1 MVEIQKNSFYRRQ
14 LIGNAV
20 ALYPRFKDFPTGKET
35 TVTLEGGINPRN
47 YVLSGAVASAPSY
60 GSGELTGGYLQFF
73 VSGTILSGAAKL
85 PVAEV
90 YKVIDGV
97 GPTESQSG
105 SAVYPAFELARYNYD
120 GVYPSFTEGCV
131 TVDTD
136 ETVTHTA
143 DTRIVRG
150 LNVSGTGISAG
161 SFIES
166 ITSTTE
172 FEMNQA
178 ATASTDPVTL
188 TFKGTYDK
196 DPVGNNMTVIS
207 SFLDGDMVWLE
218 ETFDGADKTLGTFSL
233 LGDQGTATLSLK
245 DIFLTPKD
253 GEEKIFA
260 GGDAFFGGGASD
272 DISHNLKK
280 YFSAEDDRVYIR
292 PVKKGKINGIWTST
306 VDNRK
311 DKQKWSIYAPFW
323 KWKDISGLVQ
333 FGAQTPATDDLD
345 AAKEANENNTIFNHI
360 TSTES
365 FGNVLTTTASKP
377 LLESVVE
384 LSTTKK
390 VSGGQSLRLYHL
402 WGSIDN
408 SQNIS
413 EDLGDKASAADWDFY
428 KNIERKMGDY
438 IVNPQVAR
446 CSIYNIPM
454 PTPIDVGAF
463 NYSFNEDD
471 TILDVTPDA
480 DGLLSGAHLT
490 DKRVSFPEIDVKM
503 NIAQLYP
510 SPQLA
515 TGTANFGTT
524 PQAYCTVGQNN
535 ASSTQSKWLKEE
547 YTNTA
552 TLWSGSKGGLNTF
565 LRSVVVT
572 FSNYTPEGYNTLDE
586 FLAECLDERYGV
598 DLTGNVSIP
607 SGSPRK
613 IACGVVFQ
621 TFYGNSEYSA
631 KKGGN
636 NLELDET
643 PRKKDQDINPSLIYA
658 SALPM
663 CRYTEAQAGALGGLV
678 ASGGMAK
685 FDGSDATNGGMLL
698 VRDARIGL
706 SQIGNSSPAVGGGA
720 CSIGQGQD
728 DYNTLAKCEAEG
740 GVWRTYKSP
749 RYTGSANVS
758 GTPWG
763 DSGSLHEPSYVKIKK
778 DEWFTMKVVFNPA
791 CPNGISKAWDN
802 GDAPQDARG
811 GSYCQSVGDGSI
823 DGDARDY
830 NLSNL
835 KGGSTID
842 YLNDFGVPI
851 RVYFEG
857 AEVGGQPTGDETS
870 QLPYL
875 NLALPLNSLACSGN
889 ATTSTEVV
897 GTQLLRG
904 NNWPKHMT
912 IWVQNY
918 RYTQYS
924 DDEDTG
930 DYEWWRGQYYNK
942 LTSANCKYR
951 GADSKAYPSG
961 LDAEAEVFVD
971 NITFKNWNNEMVN
984 HSINAGQLQRF
995 VQLGHRQLMSPVAT
1009 FYDDDTTMTGH
1020 LKGFD
1025 PSGNWQGHN
1034 SGHYVCFG
1042 FDSPKDLPISG
1053 AYNSTPSASLKV
1065 IDALGDGGGT
1075 YDDNAF
1081 NRAAYQLWNN
1091 FATGDLGTLLRTQP
1105 DLTFVSTLPPYKSTK
1120 SAGSAYGFVPYHDGG
1135 FHWRFGTQCEGRNL
1149 AIYSPLVS
1157 GSGDLNTQSLRYTDN
1172 GFTFTG
1178 WVINNHG
1185 TSQASN
1191 QAAWAGCGYEFCP
1204 VSGTFSSG
1212 SVDSY
1217 DDTTFYPGFGF
1228 VNSTLGITTYPGSA
1242 GGGTNRWNANING
1255 SYLMF
1260 GTGTTGDFFS
1270 TDGLTQKGFV
1280 SVNIDNSSNA
1290 GSNSAQYNDMQE
1302 YNLSFDTYSKWAP
1315 RENILASAKILGIEG
1330 TPVLGGGALDE
1341 SLENSSLIVV
1351 DNPEIFSA
1359 EADDDYIIYRMRKGA
1374 EGNQRHMMEPNNA
1387 DGTGK
1392 FPASEHNN
1400 ASNSD
1405 TQYALGFH
1413 STVKLATVKQP
1424 IQGTTIALAVFSSG
1438 SATARDDGIQKA
1450 DDNSTDLC
1458 IEKHLSELYISPK
1471 KYWITMCFLNTDSA
1485 SKRSYESI
1493 CNINSTPNEDVDADF
1508 PQLGSTYNE
1517 FVYSYN
1523 AADQITKGAAALTNN
1538 PWILE
1543 AGGEVTSLDLQDFG
1557 HGAFDSD
1564 KDTGGAAGKLAILNN
1579 RLNTMDIGG
1588 VVAGGGMMGGIPG
1601 AGGGAPSDKPIVLVL
1616 GLSNLTAQKKVVI
1629 FGDDF
1634 DSQIAGVCN
1643 LTDYTTKTTCEANDG
1658 VWTAYNYD
1666 SINALNPQYIWQYKS
1681 PLPTVT
1687 DFAVSPVFNA
1697 LEKDVN
1703 LYELEKENLNAVNF
1717 TWQEAGDMW
1726 YRMLMIDD
1734 VPIRNKYHKAKL
1746 WIPLNESPDDITP
1759 TIKTTL
1765 NWYVDPSSAYWGT
1778 AQSGTCTVGD
1788 EVLQDIQG
1796 LQGYA
1801 SRIVS
1806 GSVSHAPQPEGYVFV
1821 PTADNSA
1828 LKNLDEYT
1836 FVMHVIPDDQASNR
1850 DSVCLFSQGSGN
1862 SVGNGFDIYINTD
1875 EKIVVSQDGAF
1886 LTGTSVIPTD
1896 GETPT
1901 SIVVTYR
1908 KDSNTDG
1915 LGPDLRLYING
1926 RIEDYVVTALGNVT
1940 TTATEIRVGANYDPS
1955 AAQATTLYKGLVE
1968 EIIIYE
1974 KRWEI
1979 VEDSDLY
1986 LYDTSPLSDVN
1997 AADKYVPHNARLFLY
2012 DHHNIRGK
2020 NRDEVCSSDQVT
2032 WKVTA

>member
-20 ALYPRFKDFPTGKET
+20 ALFPRFKDLSVGKET

-47 YVLSGAVASAPSY
+47 YVVSGAVASSPSY

-73 VSGTILSGAAKL
+73 VSGTVLSGAAKL
-85 PVAEV
+85 PVAEA

-97 GPTESQSG
+97 GPAESQSG
-105 SAVYPAFELARYNYD
+105 SAVYPAFEFAKYNYD
-120 GVYPSFTEGCV
+120 GVYPSFT
-131 TVDTD
+131 DTTMDTTDGD
-136 ETVTHTA
+136 ETVTHVA
-143 DTRIVRG
+143 NELIVRG
-150 LNVSGTGISAG
+150 VTVSGTGIAAG
-161 SFIES
+161 SFIDS

-178 ATASTDPVTL
+178 ATADGTNVTL
-188 TFKGTYDK
+188 TFSGTYDK
-196 DPVGNNMTVIS
+196 DPVGNNMTIIS

-218 ETFDGADKTLGTFSL
+218 ENFDGADKTLGTFNI

-245 DIFLTPKD
+245 DVFLSPKD

-345 AAKEANENNTIFNHI
+345 MVKEANENNTIFNHI
-360 TSTES
+360 ASTAS
-365 FGNVLTTTASKP
+365 FGNVLSTTASRP

-390 VSGGQSLRLYHL
+390 ASGGQSLRMYHL
-402 WGSIDN
+402 WGSISN
-408 SQNIS
+408 SIAVDDDDDS
-413 EDLGDKASAADWDFY
+413 LGNKASAADWDFY

-438 IVNPQVAR
+438 IVNPQVSR
-446 CSIYNIPM
+446 CAIYNIPE
-454 PTPIDVGAF
+454 PAPIDVGAF
-463 NYSFNEDD
+463 NYAFNTPVAVDEQ
-471 TILDVTPDA
+471 TPDTA
-480 DGLLSGAHLT
+480 GLLSGAHLT
-490 DKRVSFPEIDVKM
+490 DKRVSFPEIDIKM
-503 NIAQLYP
+503 NISQLYP

-524 PQAYCTVGQNN
+524 PQVYCTLSGN
-535 ASSTQSKWLKEE
+535 ATDTTSKWLKEE
-547 YTNTA
+547 FANNDPIWT
-552 TLWSGSKGGLNTF
+552 GSKGGLNTF

-572 FSNYTPEGYNTLDE
+572 FSNYRPEEYDTLDD
-586 FLAECLDERYGV
+586 FLEASLNERYGV
-598 DLTGNVSIP
+598 DLTANPQIGDD
-607 SGSPRK
+607 PRK

-621 TFYGNSEYSA
+621 NFYGNSEYSA

-636 NLELDET
+636 NTQNDE
-643 PRKKDQDINPSLIYA
+643 PGNVVKDQDLNPALIYA

-663 CRYTEAQAGALGGLV
+663 ARYNTAHVNGAGGLY
-678 ASGGMAK
+678 ASGAMAL
-685 FDGSDATNGGMLL
+685 FDGSKVANGGKLL
-698 VRDARIGL
+698 VRDARIGIQ
-706 SQIGNSSPAVGGGA
+706 QIGEAIGGGV
-720 CSIGQGQD
+720 CSIGQGASDYD
-728 DYNTLAKCEAEG
+728 DQTGCEAKG
-740 GVWRTYKSP
+740 GVWRPYKSP
-749 RYTGSANVS
+749 RYKADGTA

-763 DSGSLHEPSYVKIKK
+763 DSGSLEEPSYIKIKK
-778 DEWFTMKVVFNPA
+778 DEWFNLKFVFNA
-791 CPNGISKAWDN
+791 GIPYGTSKPWALN
-802 GDAPQDARG
+802 AGPTTASG
-811 GSYCQSVGDGSI
+811 GTYCQSVGTGSI
-823 DGDARDY
+823 DGGANDFNVSELIA
-830 NLSNL
+830 
-835 KGGSTID
+835 GGSID
-842 YLNDFGVPI
+842 YLNDFGVPLRCYI
-851 RVYFEG
+851 QG
-857 AEVGGQPTGDETS
+857 AEVGGEHSEGDDTE
-870 QLPYL
+870 QIPYL
-875 NLALPLNSLACSGN
+875 NIPLPHNSMANSGTN
-889 ATTSTEVV
+889 STNEEAV
-897 GTQLLRG
+897 GTGLLI
-904 NNWPKHMT
+904 NDNWIKHMT

-924 DDEDTG
+924 EDDDDG
-930 DYEWWRGQYYNK
+930 DYTWWRGQYYSGATDNN
-942 LTSANCKYR
+942 AFYR
-951 GADSKAYPSG
+951 GADSKVYPDG

-995 VQLGHRQLMSPVAT
+995 VQLGHRQVMSPVAT
-1009 FYDDDTTMTGH
+1009 FYDDGTTMTGMV
-1020 LKGFD
+1020 KGFD

-1034 SGHYVCFG
+1034 PGHYVSFG
-1042 FDSPKDLPISG
+1042 FDSPKDLPLSG
-1053 AYNSTPSASLKV
+1053 AYNSTKSASVNV
-1065 IDALGDGGGT
+1065 ITSLGDGGGT
-1075 YDDNAF
+1075 LDENAF
-1081 NRAAYQLWNN
+1081 SRAAYQLWNN
-1091 FATGDLGTLLRTQP
+1091 FSTGDLGTLLQTQP
-1105 DLTFVSTLPPYKSTK
+1105 DLTFVTTLPARKSYNT
-1120 SAGSAYGFVPYHDGG
+1120 SETGMVPYTDGSYL
-1135 FHWRFGTQCEGRNL
+1135 WRFGTQVEGRNL
-1149 AIYSPLVS
+1149 AMWDPYIS
-1157 GSGDLNTQSLRYTDN
+1157 GTTGFLKSQSMDLWSSLLYN
-1172 GFTFTG
+1172 G
-1178 WVINNHG
+1178 WLINNHG
-1185 TSQASN
+1185 SSQASN
-1191 QAAWAGCGYEFCP
+1191 QASWAGCGY
-1204 VSGTFSSG
+1204 TFSPTGALFASG
-1212 SVDSY
+1212 GSTLAADATV
-1217 DDTTFYPGFGF
+1217 YPGFNF
-1228 VNSTLGITTYPGSA
+1228 VNSTLGVITYPVTV
-1242 GGGTNRWNANING
+1242 GGADKKWNSFVNG

-1260 GTGTTGDFFS
+1260 GTGTSADFFS

-1280 SVNIDNSSNA
+1280 NVNIDNCSNLGSSTA
-1290 GSNSAQYNDMQE
+1290 GNWAAGTYA
-1302 YNLSFDTYSKWAP
+1302 LSYDKYSKWAP
-1315 RENILASAKILGIEG
+1315 RENILASAKILGVEG
-1330 TPVLGGGALDE
+1330 SPVLGGGGLDE

-1359 EADDDYIIYRMRKGA
+1359 EADDNYIIFRRRRGA
-1374 EGNQRHMMEPNNA
+1374 ELQSRHVMEPNNA
-1387 DGTGK
+1387 DGSGK
-1392 FPASEHNN
+1392 FPDVDVDIDDNN
-1400 ASNSD
+1400 SA
-1405 TQYALGFH
+1405 YALGFH
-1413 STVKLATVKQP
+1413 STLKLATVKQP
-1424 IQGTTIALAVFSSG
+1424 IQGNTIALTCFSSG
-1438 SATARDDGIQKA
+1438 SATPRDNGITKA
-1450 DDNSTDLC
+1450 DDGTTDLC
-1458 IEKHLSELYISPK
+1458 VEPHLSELYISPY
-1471 KYWITMCFLNTDSA
+1471 KYWLTMCFVNTDST

-1493 CNINSTPNEDVDADF
+1493 CNINSNPNEDVDATF

-1517 FVYSYN
+1517 FTYSYN
-1523 AADQITKGAAALTNN
+1523 AADQATKGAAALTNN

-1543 AGGEVTSLDLQDFG
+1543 AGGETTTLDLQDYG

-1564 KDTGGAAGKLAILNN
+1564 KDTGGAAGVLPILNN
-1579 RLNTMDIGG
+1579 RLNTMNISGI
-1588 VVAGGGMMGGIPG
+1588 VAGGEMGAMPG
-1601 AGGGAPSDKPIVLVL
+1601 EGAVSDKPIVLVL
-1616 GLSNLTAQKKVVI
+1616 GLSNLTSQKKVVLY
-1629 FGDDF
+1629 GDDF
-1634 DSQIAGVCN
+1634 DSQIE
-1643 LTDYTTKTTCEANDG
+1643 DF
-1658 VWTAYNYD
+1658 NYD
-1666 SINALNPQYIWQYKS
+1666 SINAMNPQYVWQYKAA
-1681 PLPTVT
+1681 LPTVV
-1687 DFAVSPVFNA
+1687 DFTVSPVFDA

-1717 TWQEAGDMW
+1717 TWTESGDIW

-1746 WIPLNESPDDITP
+1746 WIPLNESPNDTTP
-1759 TIKTTL
+1759 TTKTTL

-1778 AQSGTCTVGD
+1778 AQSGTCTVGA

-1806 GSVSHAPQPEGYVFV
+1806 GNSAHAPQAEGYVFV
-1821 PTADNSA
+1821 PVADNSG

-1862 SVGNGFDIYINTD
+1862 SVGNGFDIYINSD
-1875 EKIVVSQDGAF
+1875 EKIVVSQEGAF

-1926 RIEDYVVTALGNVT
+1926 RLEDYVVTALGNVT
-1940 TTATEIRVGANYDPS
+1940 STASDIRVGANFDNTS
-1955 AAQATTLYKGLVE
+1955 AQATTLYKGLAE

-1979 VEDSDLY
+1979 VEDSGLY
-1986 LYDTSPLSDVN
+1986 LYNTSPLADVN